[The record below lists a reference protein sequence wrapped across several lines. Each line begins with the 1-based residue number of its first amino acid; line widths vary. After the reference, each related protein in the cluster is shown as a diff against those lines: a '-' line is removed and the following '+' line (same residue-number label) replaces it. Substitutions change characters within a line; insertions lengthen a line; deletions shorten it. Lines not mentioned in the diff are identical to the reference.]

1 MTHEAIELANFRES
15 LMGLFSEGENLYAF
29 IKMF

>member
-1 MTHEAIELANFRES
+1 MIHEAIELANFRES
-15 LMGLFSEGENLYAF
+15 LRGFFSEGENFYAF